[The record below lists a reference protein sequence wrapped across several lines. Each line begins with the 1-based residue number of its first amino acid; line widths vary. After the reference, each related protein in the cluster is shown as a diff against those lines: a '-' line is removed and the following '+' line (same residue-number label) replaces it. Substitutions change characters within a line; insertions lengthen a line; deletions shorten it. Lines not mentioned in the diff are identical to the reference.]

1 MGVFAKEAE
10 VSTPLP
16 PAKAFKAFVSV
27 ELLQGDGGPGTIKN
41 ITFAED
47 KDNLLYTYVVIESDF
62 FNNVVEKISY
72 ETKFVA
78 VADGGTSIKV
88 TTTFYTIGDI
98 QISPDLMLQ
107 IKEASKKRA
116 LVLKAIENCIGK
128 SVEVGQHAALF
139 FQKQLEPV
147 KLLQSKLLFC
157 FVTFELMFCNLVE
170 S

>member
-10 VSTPLP
+10 VGTPLP

-41 ITFAED
+41 ITFAEVDVLD

-62 FNNVVEKISY
+62 FNNVVEKINY

-116 LVLKAIENCIGK
+116 LGMKR
-128 SVEVGQHAALF
+128 
-139 FQKQLEPV
+139 
-147 KLLQSKLLFC
+147 
-157 FVTFELMFCNLVE
+157 
-170 S
+170 

>member
-10 VSTPLP
+10 VGTPLP

-41 ITFAED
+41 ITFAEVDVLD

-62 FNNVVEKISY
+62 FNNVVEKINY

-116 LVLKAIENCIGK
+116 LLKAKNVVLDVLGDEKMKN
-128 SVEVGQHAALF
+128 
-139 FQKQLEPV
+139 
-147 KLLQSKLLFC
+147 
-157 FVTFELMFCNLVE
+157 
-170 S
+170 